1 MPDAVTVSSD
11 DIRAVA
17 AVFSLAVACCGPAAA
32 SVPGFEAATVAC
44 ERMINAIG
52 QPPAPEDPISGSQ
65 VLAITLHEAMLGY
78 EAAGFDHHE
87 AFEFV
92 KMQAA
97 IVLNMGALRSMHG

>member
-1 MPDAVTVSSD
+1 MTDAVTVSAD

-17 AVFSLAVACCGPAAA
+17 AVFTLAVACCGPAAA
-32 SVPGFEAATVAC
+32 SVPGFEAATQAC
-44 ERMINAIG
+44 ERMTAAIS
-52 QPPAPEDPISGSQ
+52 QAQMPEDPVSGTG
-65 VLAITLHEAMLGY
+65 VLAITLHEAMTGF

-97 IVLNMGALRSMHG
+97 IVLNLGAMRSLHG